1 MFILC
6 LLCCLTYIYVL
17 LLIYTTYDTRHQ
29 HDQYRDGFTVDD
41 GPYRRLDDP
50 DNAEFLRSLAMGR
63 TPRELTEEEGGNI
76 VVGLV
81 DKRSQDY
88 EEKFQSFSGTGAS
101 LGTTTRTANAGG
113 VFDPATLPPAVETTA
128 ATATTNIAVRL
139 LNGKRKVVS
148 IALTATVTDL
158 AAHLRD
164 EADGVPFRLVAGF
177 PPKPLEDATATI
189 ADAGL
194 KGAQVSMQKA

>member
-1 MFILC
+1 MNN
-6 LLCCLTYIYVL
+6 
-17 LLIYTTYDTRHQ
+17 
-29 HDQYRDGFTVDD
+29 QYRDGFTVDD

-50 DNAEFLRSLAMGR
+50 ENAAFLRSLAMGR
-63 TPRELTEEEGGNI
+63 TPQELTEEDGGNI

-81 DKRSQDY
+81 DKRSQEY
-88 EEKFQSFSGTGAS
+88 VEKFQTFSGTGAS

-113 VFDPATLPPAVETTA
+113 VFDPASLPAVPPVESTSSTTV
-128 ATATTNIAVRL
+128 TTSIAVRL
-139 LNGKRKVVS
+139 LNGKRKVVQM
-148 IALTATVTDL
+148 ALTATVTDL
-158 AAHLRD
+158 AAQLRD
-164 EADGVPFRLVAGF
+164 EAGGAAFRLVAGF

>member
-1 MFILC
+1 MNN
-6 LLCCLTYIYVL
+6 
-17 LLIYTTYDTRHQ
+17 
-29 HDQYRDGFTVDD
+29 QYRDGFTVDD

-50 DNAEFLRSLAMGR
+50 ENAAFLRSLAMGR
-63 TPRELTEEEGGNI
+63 TPQELTEEDGGNI

-81 DKRSQDY
+81 DKRSQEY
-88 EEKFQSFSGTGAS
+88 VEKFQTFSGTGAS

-113 VFDPATLPPAVETTA
+113 VFDPASLPAVPTAPPVESTTSS
-128 ATATTNIAVRL
+128 ATTTTSIAVRL
-139 LNGKRKVVS
+139 LNGKRKVVQM
-148 IALTATVTDL
+148 ALTATVTDL
-158 AAHLRD
+158 AAQLRD
-164 EADGVPFRLVAGF
+164 EAAGTTFRLVAGF

>member
-1 MFILC
+1 MK
-6 LLCCLTYIYVL
+6 
-17 LLIYTTYDTRHQ
+17 
-29 HDQYRDGFTVDD
+29 HDQFQYRDGFTVDD

-113 VFDPATLPPAVETTA
+113 VFDPATLPPTSSTTETTA
-128 ATATTNIAVRL
+128 TSTTTTSIAVRL

-177 PPKPLEDATATI
+177 PPKPLENATATI